1 MTFLSPKVLSL
12 GVGGKRKRQVCV
24 FCTQSQLRFSE
35 SCRKR
40 RSTKHSTGKRQETRQ
55 LGQLSVAQRVHGL
68 MEAKKIKEEAA
79 ASVDADAMEQE
90 GDTVEDG
97 IERKLKL
104 MEGGGKKTVNGPLIP
119 VRR

>member
-1 MTFLSPKVLSL
+1 
-12 GVGGKRKRQVCV
+12 
-24 FCTQSQLRFSE
+24 
-35 SCRKR
+35 
-40 RSTKHSTGKRQETRQ
+40 
-55 LGQLSVAQRVHGL
+55 